1 MVLYYYGR
9 GTVAKHILLFYSFF
23 YGSVIFNIILYLA
36 PHFGIIFSVMTRF
49 ITFSILFVFW
59 LLWSGLYDPFHI
71 TLGVISCSIVVFWS
85 GPLFIQTRQ
94 PIATR
99 VAQWVRFEIYSVWL
113 VWQIVL
119 ANLQVFRL
127 AFHHNLL
134 SELQPQVVTF
144 NTTVQGDVPR
154 FVLAQ
159 SITLTPGTV
168 TIGVHGSQFR
178 VHALNSSV
186 ASGVPGD
193 MQHRVHRIFQEE
205 IAHA

>member
-23 YGSVIFNIILYLA
+23 YGSVIFKITLYL
-36 PHFGIIFSVMTRF
+36 PPKFCIIFLMTRF
-49 ITFSILFVFW
+49 ITFFILFVFW

-159 SITLTPGTV
+159 
-168 TIGVHGSQFR
+168 
-178 VHALNSSV
+178 
-186 ASGVPGD
+186 
-193 MQHRVHRIFQEE
+193 
-205 IAHA
+205 